1 MVLRNFKKVQINDK
15 KTTGSP
21 KKSSRKTKIYY
32 VWQKKIF

>member
-1 MVLRNFKKVQINDK
+1 MVLRNYGKVQINDK

-32 VWQKKIF
+32 LWLKKNF